1 MTEYTLTRQSLDTIT
16 DVEMVFGTV
25 KLLPPYEVVPE
36 AFKRGNNYTRLMDC
50 LFSEQPV
57 PGGEIVFRQGLDDPA
72 APAALNRVVMS
83 HLRSYEPKHE
93 HKIAGLG
100 YLVSLVCEVTL
111 PLHQP

>member
-50 LFSEQPV
+50 LFS
-57 PGGEIVFRQGLDDPA
+57 
-72 APAALNRVVMS
+72 
-83 HLRSYEPKHE
+83 
-93 HKIAGLG
+93 
-100 YLVSLVCEVTL
+100 C
-111 PLHQP
+111 